1 MNEKLNIQNLTDEF
15 AESYGINRKDAEA
28 FIKEFFSVIQEGL
41 EKDKYVK
48 IKGFGTFK
56 LIEVDSRESI
66 NVNTGERFEIQGH
79 SKITFTPDNNI
90 KEAVNKPFSAFQT
103 VVLADGVAIDA
114 PEENLIDAL
123 SDEIKE
129 EEPAVIVAE
138 PQVET
143 ASAEPKIEPVSKE
156 DFASEE
162 GTSEEESNAIEAP
175 QAEAEP
181 IDEPAA
187 SVEEPAAEEVPAVE
201 EPVAEEPTPTEPS
214 EEDEVQEAVTEEPVT
229 EAEAETGQDDA
240 EQPADATILSI
251 FDDDA
256 IKKKDQ
262 PVSHQ
267 EEVMALKLTEE
278 KRKEISRK
286 ADRSATPYLMF
297 LAVLTIMICLGIV
310 AYIYYPDLAKNDA
323 KPITPLSSEI
333 NTQQPEAESSIEA
346 PVDTTQPDV
355 APDSVAAPAVE
366 TQTQSEEPVKKEV
379 TAPITV
385 REESVPKAETQPAT
399 SVATQPTTSAAEQP
413 KTTTKPA
420 ASAATQTAKPATQT
434 AKPAAQT
441 TKSATTLKVGK
452 NEYVVE
458 GEIETH
464 VLSKGETLFSLSRK
478 YYGNNAMYACIIEYN
493 KDVIKNP
500 DNIPEG
506 TKLRIPKLVKK

>member
-56 LIEVDSRESI
+56 IIEVDSRESI

-129 EEPAVIVAE
+129 EEPAVIEAE
-138 PQVET
+138 PQVEA
-143 ASAEPKIEPVSKE
+143 ASVV
-156 DFASEE
+156 
-162 GTSEEESNAIEAP
+162 
-175 QAEAEP
+175 AEAEP

-187 SVEEPAAEEVPAVE
+187 SVEPVVEEVPAVE
-201 EPVAEEPTPTEPS
+201 EPVAVEPTPTEPS

-229 EAEAETGQDDA
+229 ESEAPQAEA

-310 AYIYYPDLAKNDA
+310 AYIYYPDLANNDA

-333 NTQQPEAESSIEA
+333 NTQQPEAESTIEA
-346 PVDTTQPDV
+346 PVETTQPDV
-355 APDSVAAPAVE
+355 APDSVAVPAAE
-366 TQTQSEEPVKKEV
+366 AQTQSEEPVKKEV

-399 SVATQPTTSAAEQP
+399 PAATQPTTPAATQPTTSAAEQP

-420 ASAATQTAKPATQT
+420 ASAATQAAKPAT
-434 AKPAAQT
+434 QT

>member
-129 EEPAVIVAE
+129 EEPAVIEAE
-138 PQVET
+138 PQVEA

-162 GTSEEESNAIEAP
+162 GTAEEESNAIEAP

-181 IDEPAA
+181 LDEPAA
-187 SVEEPAAEEVPAVE
+187 SVEEPVAEEEPAVE

-214 EEDEVQEAVTEEPVT
+214 EEDEVQEAVIEEPVT
-229 EAEAETGQDDA
+229 ETKTTQDDA

-333 NTQQPEAESSIEA
+333 NTQQSEAESTIEA
-346 PVDTTQPDV
+346 PVETTQPDV
-355 APDSVAAPAVE
+355 APDSVAVPAVE

>member
-129 EEPAVIVAE
+129 EEPAVIEAE
-138 PQVET
+138 PQVE
-143 ASAEPKIEPVSKE
+143 AEPVVAEP
-156 DFASEE
+156 
-162 GTSEEESNAIEAP
+162 
-175 QAEAEP
+175 EP

-214 EEDEVQEAVTEEPVT
+214 EEDEVKEAVIEEPVT
-229 EAEAETGQDDA
+229 ETETAQDDA

-333 NTQQPEAESSIEA
+333 NTQQSETESTIEA
-346 PVDTTQPDV
+346 PVETTQPDV

-385 REESVPKAETQPAT
+385 REESVPMAETQPAT
-399 SVATQPTTSAAEQP
+399 PAATQPTTSAAEQP

>member
-129 EEPAVIVAE
+129 EEPAVIEAE
-138 PQVET
+138 PQVE
-143 ASAEPKIEPVSKE
+143 SEPVV
-156 DFASEE
+156 
-162 GTSEEESNAIEAP
+162 
-175 QAEAEP
+175 AEAEP

-187 SVEEPAAEEVPAVE
+187 SVEEPVAEEVPAVE
-201 EPVAEEPTPTEPS
+201 EPVAEEPTPSEPS
-214 EEDEVQEAVTEEPVT
+214 EEDEVQEAVIEEPVT
-229 EAEAETGQDDA
+229 EAETAQDDA

-333 NTQQPEAESSIEA
+333 NTQQSEAESTIEA

-355 APDSVAAPAVE
+355 APDSVAVPAVE

-399 SVATQPTTSAAEQP
+399 PATTQPTTSAAEQP

>member
-56 LIEVDSRESI
+56 IIEVDSRESI

-129 EEPAVIVAE
+129 EEPAVIEAE
-138 PQVET
+138 PQVEA
-143 ASAEPKIEPVSKE
+143 ASVV
-156 DFASEE
+156 
-162 GTSEEESNAIEAP
+162 
-175 QAEAEP
+175 AEAEP
-181 IDEPAA
+181 IDEPTA
-187 SVEEPAAEEVPAVE
+187 SVEPVVEEVPAVE
-201 EPVAEEPTPTEPS
+201 EPVAVEPTPFEPS

-229 EAEAETGQDDA
+229 ESEAPQAEA

-310 AYIYYPDLAKNDA
+310 AYIYYPDLANNDA

-333 NTQQPEAESSIEA
+333 NTQQPEAESTIEA
-346 PVDTTQPDV
+346 PVETTQPDV
-355 APDSVAAPAVE
+355 APDSVAVPAAE
-366 TQTQSEEPVKKEV
+366 AQTQSEEPVKKEV

-399 SVATQPTTSAAEQP
+399 PAATQPTTPAATQPTTSAAEQP

-420 ASAATQTAKPATQT
+420 ASAATQAAKPAT
-434 AKPAAQT
+434 QT

>member
-1 MNEKLNIQNLTDEF
+1 MNGKLNIQNLTDEF

-79 SKITFTPDNNI
+79 SKVTFTPDNNI

-129 EEPAVIVAE
+129 EEPAVIEAE
-138 PQVET
+138 PQVE
-143 ASAEPKIEPVSKE
+143 AEPVVAEP
-156 DFASEE
+156 
-162 GTSEEESNAIEAP
+162 
-175 QAEAEP
+175 EP

-187 SVEEPAAEEVPAVE
+187 SVEEPVAEEVPAVE

-229 EAEAETGQDDA
+229 EAETETAKDDA

-333 NTQQPEAESSIEA
+333 NTQQSETESTIEA
-346 PVDTTQPDV
+346 PVETTQPDV

-399 SVATQPTTSAAEQP
+399 SAATQPATPATTQPTTSAAEQP

-441 TKSATTLKVGK
+441 TKSATQTAKSATTLKVGK